1 MKNNG
6 DAPDMAPPGDNDTD
20 ENLTKT
26 LSPEIVMSLEKYNDG
41 DYITK
46 IGLSEAFGC
55 TERTLQRMV
64 ERLEIP
70 PPMLLAG
77 RKVWIVGKLRAWIRT
92 AAERQ
97 EEEALKAV
105 GFLRAL
111 DE

>member
-46 IGLSEAFGC
+46 IGRSEAFGC

-77 RKVWIVGKLRAWIRT
+77 RKVWIVGKVRAWLAE
-92 AAERQ
+92 AAARKEA
-97 EEEALKAV
+97 EALKEARR
-105 GFLRAL
+105 LRVFDL
-111 DE
+111 